1 MAKDLPYF
9 KFFCSEWSD
18 GDITLESYEVQGF
31 FINVCSYYWSNN
43 CEMTFSKLKK
53 KFKNSEFLFDEL
65 INSDIIKVIN
75 DVVYINFLNEQL
87 IEREGSSVKK
97 SLAGKASAE
106 ARRLAKLQQEIN
118 TSSTES
124 QHVLNSCSTE
134 SQLLREEK
142 RREEK
147 IKEDKNKPVDPPDG
161 VSSDLWSDFL
171 VYRKRMKSPVTP
183 RVLARLIKEADLAK
197 MPLSEV
203 LETIIFKG
211 WKSFDATWVVQKT
224 GATPPKNNQAWRTN
238 DGLMMAKAVELGL
251 STVGL
256 QRYDII
262 NKIDAT
268 LRSRGL

>member
-147 IKEDKNKPVDPPDG
+147 IKENNI
-161 VSSDLWSDFL
+161 SLSLENDFL
-171 VYRKRMKSPVTP
+171 KFWNLYDKKVDSKRCKDKFIKLPKKDIDKILEVVSDYVLSTPDPKYRKN
-183 RVLARLIKEADLAK
+183 
-197 MPLSEV
+197 PLSWLNGKCWNDIE
-203 LETIIFKG
+203 
-211 WKSFDATWVVQKT
+211 KT
-224 GATPPKNNQAWRTN
+224 EYSPTPEKPFGKTNQ
-238 DGLMMAKAVELGL
+238 
-251 STVGL
+251 
-256 QRYDII
+256 I
-262 NKIDAT
+262 
-268 LRSRGL
+268 